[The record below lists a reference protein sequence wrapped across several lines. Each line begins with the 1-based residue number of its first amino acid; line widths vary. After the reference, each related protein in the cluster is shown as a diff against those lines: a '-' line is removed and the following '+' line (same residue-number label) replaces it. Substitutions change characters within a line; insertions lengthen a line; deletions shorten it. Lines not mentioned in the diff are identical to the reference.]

1 MNGSLK
7 YKITEWLDAEIRA
20 GSDMY
25 FTERDDKLYAGSTIN
40 DGDSRYTVGEQ
51 KFYENN
57 FSFLISGHKDHILV
71 TGVVTSLSE
80 VTLWNVNQQV

>member
-40 DGDSRYTVGEQ
+40 DGDSRYTMGEQ

-57 FSFLISGHKDHILV
+57 F
-71 TGVVTSLSE
+71 
-80 VTLWNVNQQV
+80 